1 MKPNNFSKT
10 VGNVEVEA
18 RVITLHHSF
27 AEVDAK
33 TTGDTLGDVKA
44 KALPDTLAERAAEVK
59 AGKFVK
65 TLTDLKAA
73 LPFVTLLKH

>member
-1 MKPNNFSKT
+1 MK
-10 VGNVEVEA
+10 A

-33 TTGDTLGDVKA
+33 TTGDKLRDVKA
-44 KALPDTLAERAAEVK
+44 KALPDTLAERVAEVK
-59 AGKFVK
+59 AGKFGK

-73 LPFVTLLKH
+73 LPFVTLFKH